1 MPHINI
7 YLKFKIM
14 QTKFTIEEIRKFLEK
29 EDALPSTYE
38 NLTAEN
44 IIAANIDDEGE
55 E

>member
-1 MPHINI
+1 MA
-7 YLKFKIM
+7 
-14 QTKFTIEEIRKFLEK
+14 QTTFTIAEIKKFLVK
-29 EDALPSTYE
+29 EDALPSTYA